1 LKLLIIFED
10 YGKSRR
16 TKEKAQVDSRPNQ
29 RVDGL
34 PRLLEILSAKIGRA
48 TRGLNKRSIREVKR
62 LGGFPV
68 KVKITIMKTTYL
80 ISFKDGKVYEILD
93 FPSIEVEKMSKLE
106 ISGDPGILYFYYSFY
121 IT

>member
-1 LKLLIIFED
+1 
-10 YGKSRR
+10 
-16 TKEKAQVDSRPNQ
+16 
-29 RVDGL
+29 
-34 PRLLEILSAKIGRA
+34 LEILSAKIGRA

-106 ISGDPGILYFYYSFY
+106 ISGDLGILYFYYSFY